1 MNTLCYMAE
10 TGIVD
15 IAVCLGRCSKNT
27 WLHLSRFF
35 GESKEMG
42 SVLFLFY
49 VKVLVV
55 AIWQAEG
62 A

>member
-15 IAVCLGRCSKNT
+15 IAVLGRCSKNT

-42 SVLFLFY
+42 SVLFLLY
-49 VKVLVV
+49 VKVLVFV
-55 AIWQAEG
+55 MWQAEG